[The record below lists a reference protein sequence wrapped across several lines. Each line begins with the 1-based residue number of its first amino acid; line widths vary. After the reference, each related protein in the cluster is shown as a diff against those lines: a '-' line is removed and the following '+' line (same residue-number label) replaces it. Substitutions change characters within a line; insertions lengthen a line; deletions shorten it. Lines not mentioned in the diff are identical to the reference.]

1 MKKLVRGIV
10 IVAVVAVAIGTTG
23 LVFAQTSTPPA
34 DVAGTGYG
42 AGIGGGRGARG
53 GMMKAAAGNYAGL
66 MGAAAGTQD
75 GILHDALIAAYAGK
89 RAISVDDLNARLA
102 EGETLAEIA
111 FAQGLSVDEFVA
123 LKAEARSQAIDQA
136 ITDGTLT
143 QEQADW
149 MKQRSAGAAAGG
161 RGMHGAGQN
170 QFANPD
176 CPYFQTAE

>member
-1 MKKLVRGIV
+1 MNKLVRSIV
-10 IVAVVAVAIGTTG
+10 IVAAVAVAFGTTG

-34 DVAGTGYG
+34 DVPGTGYG

-53 GMMKAAAGNYAGL
+53 GMMQAAGNQVGL

-89 RAISVDDLNARLA
+89 LGISVDDLNARLA
-102 EGETLAEIA
+102 GGETLAAIA
-111 FAQGLSVDEFVA
+111 FAQGLSLDEFQV
-123 LKAEARSQAIDQA
+123 LKADARSQAIDQA
-136 ITDGTLT
+136 VTDGTLT

-149 MKQRSAGAAAGG
+149 MKQHGAGVAAGG
-161 RGMHGAGQN
+161 RGMRGTGQG

-176 CPYFQTAE
+176 CPYYQTTP